1 MKMKRILGAFL
12 ALAMMIPVVLTG
24 CKSDDSETTDTSSI
38 RQNIVLNM
46 YILTDEKTDLEQAQ
60 AVEIALNEILLPDYR
75 TVVKINYIHDD
86 GGDNLEYW
94 NAINEAED
102 AAVAYQLELEAKR
115 EAEKAAKKQMKENC
129 LEDMERAKKLLAES
143 KKRLAKLEG

>member
-75 TVVKINYIHDD
+75 TVVKLNYITSD
-86 GGDNLEYW
+86 GADEAEYW
-94 NAINEAED
+94 DAIDKTEEEALAYIEQLDAEAE
-102 AAVAYQLELEAKR
+102 
-115 EAEKAAKKQMKENC
+115 AKKQAEKEANKNKNKN
-129 LEDMERAKKLLAES
+129 LKTKKT
-143 KKRLAKLEG
+143 